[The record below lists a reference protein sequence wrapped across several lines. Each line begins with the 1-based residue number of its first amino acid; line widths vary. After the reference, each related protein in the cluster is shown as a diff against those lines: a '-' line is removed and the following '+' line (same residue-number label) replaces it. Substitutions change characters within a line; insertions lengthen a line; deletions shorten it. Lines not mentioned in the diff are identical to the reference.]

1 MYDPNSETFKK
12 LINEEAAVHVLTSKF
27 GNQESINQMVKQNR
41 NFVQKV
47 YDWVVEKLNSLINS
61 GNKVRNERLF
71 FEDLKKRIANSL
83 NSEYNITN
91 KEAGT
96 RLATVENNPYGHV
109 KDFVEMT
116 KKEQEEIHEVVS
128 RLAAKFVG
136 IEESYSVRDING
148 NKIIFDIF
156 SDGNYRITEIEK
168 TKNIIEEVVDER
180 NPNKDSR
187 YSMAS
192 SEQQQRYSRN
202 GNESNRN
209 KGTSKQD
216 VRISTKEQSE
226 SQDRPSNKTQERN
239 NRELDNSSFSYD
251 SDGRELTKQQQEY
264 FKDSKVR
271 DENGNLLTLYHG
283 SNSEFTVFDINKA
296 GESNKNARVGF
307 WFTPSKTGAEN
318 FARDVWYGNKK
329 PTAYEAYLNI
339 KNPKIYE
346 TFDNTEQTEKLRE
359 EYKKSQSKE
368 KALYEKHEYD
378 SIGMSNVMA
387 FLNYK
392 SEENTIKTLV
402 NDFGY
407 TKEQAKQYINEA
419 KEVQEIR
426 KETRKLEKEVSN
438 SRYTDSYEQF
448 RTDIYKMAGKDAE
461 DANFGGIGMMLDNE
475 RQIVQDYVDSL
486 KKARI

>member
-1 MYDPNSETFKK
+1 M
-12 LINEEAAVHVLTSKF
+12 
-27 GNQESINQMVKQNR
+27 
-41 NFVQKV
+41 
-47 YDWVVEKLNSLINS
+47 
-61 GNKVRNERLF
+61 
-71 FEDLKKRIANSL
+71 
-83 NSEYNITN
+83 
-91 KEAGT
+91 
-96 RLATVENNPYGHV
+96 
-109 KDFVEMT
+109 
-116 KKEQEEIHEVVS
+116 
-128 RLAAKFVG
+128 
-136 IEESYSVRDING
+136 
-148 NKIIFDIF
+148 
-156 SDGNYRITEIEK
+156 
-168 TKNIIEEVVDER
+168 
-180 NPNKDSR
+180 
-187 YSMAS
+187 
-192 SEQQQRYSRN
+192 
-202 GNESNRN
+202 
-209 KGTSKQD
+209 
-216 VRISTKEQSE
+216 
-226 SQDRPSNKTQERN
+226 
-239 NRELDNSSFSYD
+239 
-251 SDGRELTKQQQEY
+251 
-264 FKDSKVR
+264 
-271 DENGNLLTLYHG
+271 
-283 SNSEFTVFDINKA
+283 
-296 GESNKNARVGF
+296 
-307 WFTPSKTGAEN
+307 
-318 FARDVWYGNKK
+318 
-329 PTAYEAYLNI
+329 NI